1 MFIFHSLL
9 PNLCMH
15 IYMQTD
21 RQTDRQTYMRTG
33 NLFGK
38 NLQLKVSANFRLKSH
53 LDHGSKERIL

>member
-1 MFIFHSLL
+1 MYAYIHA
-9 PNLCMH
+9 
-15 IYMQTD
+15 D